1 MESVEANVGNTK
13 QPIHDGIQTNNIY
26 HLELDYDSDD
36 DDVVI
41 LYDQEIKDQHIE
53 GVDEA
58 YVEDMDEYI
67 GTHIVLPGK
76 YYIPVLTNI
85 RGRKGYHSCD
95 LVGETNNNPILGT
108 RIYKLEFS
116 DGRVEEYSVN
126 NILEN
131 LLEIFDSDG

>member
-85 RGRKGYHSCD
+85 RGRKGYHSGD

>member
-76 YYIPVLTNI
+76 YYILVLTNI
-85 RGRKGYHSCD
+85 RGRKGYHSGD